1 MEGTDRRAVVDSF
14 TASQYSKQMIAG
26 GCGASGANPATH
38 QSSQGSMNKS
48 EVRRRICLWRSA
60 GPRTVLIKAFYQ
72 NTKCLSRGRKL
83 LQTGT
88 VRNLLFR
95 RCWNRDGVSQRL
107 PLFLSNAAEYL
118 CSLIFLCHVC
128 DWQRVKQPP
137 FCLLCCL
144 TTIVFSVSQ
153 KTVKAGFSFCF
164 ISFCSD
170 CFSCACFLIL
180 YMYCEALLL
189 IFA

>member
-1 MEGTDRRAVVDSF
+1 MVAALVGPTPLHIKA
-14 TASQYSKQMIAG
+14 
-26 GCGASGANPATH
+26 
-38 QSSQGSMNKS
+38 GSMNKS

-60 GPRTVLIKAFYQ
+60 GPRTVLIKAFCQ

-95 RCWNRDGVSQRL
+95 RCRNRDGVSQRL

-118 CSLIFLCHVC
+118 CSLIFLCQVC
-128 DWQRVKQPP
+128 DWQRVKRPP
-137 FCLLCCL
+137 LCLLCCL
-144 TTIVFSVSQ
+144 TTIAFSVSQ

-164 ISFCSD
+164 IWFCSD

-189 IFA
+189 ICA